1 LNARIALGPT
11 SLRRLAAVVALAA
24 GFAAW
29 TAPAKADDT
38 TIGGYT
44 VTTTPPA
51 GDGSTDSY
59 GTGSYGTGS
68 STDSYGTG
76 SSTDS
81 YGTGSSTDSYGTGS
95 STDSYG
101 TGSSTD
107 SYGTGSSGT

>member
-11 SLRRLAAVVALAA
+11 SLRRLAAAVIVTA

-29 TAPAKADDT
+29 SAPAKADDT

-51 GDGSTDSY
+51 GDGSTD
-59 GTGSYGTGS
+59 SYGTGS